1 MESYRYVK
9 WLVLI
14 VVQVMDMPRL
24 LKANS
29 DLYKYYQTEEKGTV
43 SWVVLA
49 NICIRFYSGMADG
62 VSAKCV
68 E

>member
-1 MESYRYVK
+1 
-9 WLVLI
+9 
-14 VVQVMDMPRL
+14 MDMPRL